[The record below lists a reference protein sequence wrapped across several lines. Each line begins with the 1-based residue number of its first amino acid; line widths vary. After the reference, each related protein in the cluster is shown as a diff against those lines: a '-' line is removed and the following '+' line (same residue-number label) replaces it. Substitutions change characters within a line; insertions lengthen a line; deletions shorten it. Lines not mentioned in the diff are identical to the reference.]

1 MVIRELFRLRILFEN
16 GGSVAFVHV
25 TQGNDVLVF
34 HLAEIMAALAA
45 KADAGEVKSASR
57 QSTPFNPSTPLGTS
71 MKPAVDTAAP
81 RRNWRRVSFV
91 WERASLVLIMPKCL

>member
-45 KADAGEVKSASR
+45 KADAGEVKSAGR
-57 QSTPFNPSTPLGTS
+57 
-71 MKPAVDTAAP
+71 
-81 RRNWRRVSFV
+81 
-91 WERASLVLIMPKCL
+91 